1 MAVWSYLTWFKMALI
16 IKFSMSRGGDNP
28 FNKFIQPGMQ
38 QNGSSA
44 VNLFA
49 NQPVTTNVAGNNPP
63 SQSSLHNFFASSSTT
78 QQGNQVQM
86 NKPIGQLTDED
97 F

>member
-1 MAVWSYLTWFKMALI
+1 
-16 IKFSMSRGGDNP
+16 MSRGGDNP
-28 FNKFIQPGMQ
+28 FDKFIQPGMQ
-38 QNGSSA
+38 QKGNSM

-78 QQGNQVQM
+78 QQGNQVQISQQIE
-86 NKPIGQLTDED
+86 PYDDEKFKVHAD
-97 F
+97 KFLK